1 MHFFLAFEI
10 WGLVTFHEQC
20 RENLEYVNEILEVM
34 EENKRNM
41 TRTNDNITALMSDY
55 TIVSRKL
62 YTLKDLN
69 YMMEEQHLRHL
80 AFFEICN
87 TLTFFTKVG
96 RAAFPWN
103 FSSFFYNR
111 FTAFTEN
118 NYLMSQKRKHICQ
131 VKVVTVRLC
140 HVTKL

>member
-1 MHFFLAFEI
+1 M
-10 WGLVTFHEQC
+10 VTFHEQC

-69 YMMEEQHLRHL
+69 YMMEE
-80 AFFEICN
+80 
-87 TLTFFTKVG
+87 
-96 RAAFPWN
+96 
-103 FSSFFYNR
+103 
-111 FTAFTEN
+111 
-118 NYLMSQKRKHICQ
+118 
-131 VKVVTVRLC
+131 
-140 HVTKL
+140 

>member
-1 MHFFLAFEI
+1 
-10 WGLVTFHEQC
+10 
-20 RENLEYVNEILEVM
+20 M

-55 TIVSRKL
+55 AIVSRKL

-69 YMMEEQHLRHL
+69 YMMEEQHLRYL
-80 AFFEICN
+80 AIFEICN
-87 TLTFFTKVG
+87 TLTYFTKVG

-103 FSSFFYNR
+103 LSSFFYNR

-118 NYLMSQKRKHICQ
+118 NYLMSQKRKHVCE
-131 VKVVTVRLC
+131 VKVVTVRLR

>member
-1 MHFFLAFEI
+1 M
-10 WGLVTFHEQC
+10 VTFHEQC

-96 RAAFPWN
+96 RAAFPWI
-103 FSSFFYNR
+103 FSSFF
-111 FTAFTEN
+111 
-118 NYLMSQKRKHICQ
+118 LQ
-131 VKVVTVRLC
+131 
-140 HVTKL
+140 

>member
-1 MHFFLAFEI
+1 M
-10 WGLVTFHEQC
+10 VTFHEQC
-20 RENLEYVNEILEVM
+20 RENLEYVNEILEVL

-69 YMMEEQHLRHL
+69 YMMEEQHLRYL
-80 AFFEICN
+80 TFFEIFN
-87 TLTFFTKVG
+87 TLTYFTKVG

-103 FSSFFYNR
+103 LSSFF
-111 FTAFTEN
+111 
-118 NYLMSQKRKHICQ
+118 LQ
-131 VKVVTVRLC
+131 
-140 HVTKL
+140 